1 MKWIKDRNKFLNEA
15 KLRDVIFAR
24 QAKEVSRIW
33 GEKFLDYEE
42 VTATDRIKQ
51 GKWKLSDEDKNR
63 VLGKF
68 FDCNMTAVNDTFTV
82 LPDKFAEVL
91 AQSVDLDLIGRS
103 RNEKFKIIATD
114 INIKN
119 PSIDQIAIIFDS
131 IFRKIAVSETMATEI
146 IQKGEDGRP
155 LKDEG
160 GNMIKVT
167 KAKGELV
174 FSNNL
179 VNINTFVDD
188 FNRCFPEDK
197 VNVNFQNND
206 VMRLRSAASIDE
218 NHEFEVD
225 FKIFDK
231 DMYLSINHNPKDI
244 LNMSISK
251 FYASCQHLYS
261 GGYRE
266 QVLGNV
272 FDPNSIPAFLTFETP
287 IFWNKE
293 KISDQLPLSRMMI
306 RNIETFDAQEESKIF
321 FDRAYPDRMKE
332 IFGEMVEKY
341 SDMKQTA
348 DENSRLTY
356 IFTPDIDSEDKV
368 RDPYM
373 DRIGIK
379 RKPYI
384 GKNTKTLYLNRMHDW
399 SNVKIAPDAKI
410 KELIIET
417 TDIPEDLMKVPLNPD
432 WVKFKYL
439 TINTLSNFDKIKTDS
454 IAFDKCKLDTSV
466 LDEMNKV
473 NSNIKK
479 LQIISCD
486 LTGELGFSQFQNLE
500 ELHIIYT
507 LDTIEEIKDLTENLG
522 IKKLVLSG
530 DLIRDKEAKAQIN
543 QVRNR
548 GIKVEIVGPV
558 I

>member
-1 MKWIKDRNKFLNEA
+1 MKYIKDREKFLNEA

-42 VTATDRIKQ
+42 VTPTDKIKQ
-51 GKWKLSDEDKNR
+51 GKWKLSDEDKTR

-68 FDCNMTAVNDTFTV
+68 FDCDMTAVTAVFDSIN
-82 LPDKFAEVL
+82 DKFAQVL
-91 AQSVDLDLIGRS
+91 SQSINLDLIRD
-103 RNEKFKIIATD
+103 EKFKIIATD
-114 INIKN
+114 LNIKN
-119 PSIDQIAIIFDS
+119 PSIDQIAILFDA

-160 GNMIKVT
+160 GNMIKVA
-167 KAKGELV
+167 KAKGELI

-179 VNINTFVDD
+179 VNIKTFVDD

-197 VNVNFQNND
+197 ITANFEERNIQR
-206 VMRLRSAASIDE
+206 VRSAASIDE
-218 NHEFEVD
+218 NRDFEVD

-266 QVLGNV
+266 QILGNV

-287 IFWNKE
+287 IYWNKE
-293 KISDQLPLSRMMI
+293 KISDQLPLSRMVI

-332 IFGEMVEKY
+332 IFGEMMEKY
-341 SDMKQTA
+341 SEIKQTA
-348 DENSRLTY
+348 DENSRITY
-356 IFTPDIDSEDKV
+356 IFTPDVDSEDRV

-373 DRIGIK
+373 DRVSLQ

-417 TDIPEDLMKVPLNPD
+417 TDIPEDLTKVPLSPD

-466 LDEMNKV
+466 LDEMNTV
-473 NSNIKK
+473 NANIKK
-479 LQIISCD
+479 LQIVSCD
-486 LTGELGFSQFQNLE
+486 LTGELGFSQFKKLE
-500 ELHIIYT
+500 ELHIVYT
-507 LDTIEEIKDLTENLG
+507 LDTIEELKDLTENLG

-530 DLIRDKEAKAQIN
+530 DLIKDKESKAQVN
-543 QVRNR
+543 QLKQR

>member
-1 MKWIKDRNKFLNEA
+1 
-15 KLRDVIFAR
+15 
-24 QAKEVSRIW
+24 
-33 GEKFLDYEE
+33 
-42 VTATDRIKQ
+42 
-51 GKWKLSDEDKNR
+51 
-63 VLGKF
+63 
-68 FDCNMTAVNDTFTV
+68 
-82 LPDKFAEVL
+82 
-91 AQSVDLDLIGRS
+91 
-103 RNEKFKIIATD
+103 
-114 INIKN
+114 
-119 PSIDQIAIIFDS
+119 
-131 IFRKIAVSETMATEI
+131 
-146 IQKGEDGRP
+146 
-155 LKDEG
+155 
-160 GNMIKVT
+160 
-167 KAKGELV
+167 
-174 FSNNL
+174 
-179 VNINTFVDD
+179 
-188 FNRCFPEDK
+188 
-197 VNVNFQNND
+197 
-206 VMRLRSAASIDE
+206 
-218 NHEFEVD
+218 
-225 FKIFDK
+225 
-231 DMYLSINHNPKDI
+231 
-244 LNMSISK
+244 MSISK

-266 QVLGNV
+266 QLLGNV
-272 FDPNSIPAFLTFETP
+272 FDPNSVPAFFSFETP
-287 IFWNKE
+287 IFWGSD

-341 SDMKQTA
+341 SEMKQTA
-348 DENSRLTY
+348 DENSRITY
-356 IFTPDIDSEDKV
+356 IFTPDIDTEDKV

-373 DRIGIK
+373 DRVSLK

-466 LDEMNKV
+466 LDEMNTV
-473 NSNIKK
+473 NANIKK
-479 LQIISCD
+479 LQIVSCD
-486 LTGELGFSQFQNLE
+486 LTGELGFSQFENLE
-500 ELHIIYT
+500 ELHIVYT
-507 LDTIEEIKDLTENLG
+507 LDTIEELKDLTENLK

-530 DLIRDKEAKAQIN
+530 DLVRDKEAKAQIN
-543 QVRNR
+543 QVRQR

>member
-1 MKWIKDRNKFLNEA
+1 MKYIKDRNKFISEA
-15 KLRDVIFAR
+15 KLRDVIFQR

-42 VTATDRIKQ
+42 VTATDKITQ
-51 GKWKLSDEDKNR
+51 GKWKLSEEDKNK
-63 VLGKF
+63 VLGRF
-68 FDCNMTAVNDTFTV
+68 FDADMQVVSSIFSN
-82 LPDKFAEVL
+82 LPDKFADVL
-91 AQSVDLDLIGRS
+91 ADSINIELIRD
-103 RNEKFKIIATD
+103 EKFKVIAKD
-114 INIKN
+114 LNIKN
-119 PSIDQIAIIFDS
+119 PSIDQIVIIFDA
-131 IFRKIAVSETMATEI
+131 IFRKISVSETMATEV
-146 IQKGEDGRP
+146 IQKDENGRP
-155 LKDEG
+155 VKDEA
-160 GNMIKVT
+160 GNMIKTT
-167 KAKGELV
+167 KEKGALV
-174 FSNNL
+174 FTNNL
-179 VNINTFVDD
+179 TNINSFVDD

-197 VNVNFQNND
+197 INANFQEGNIQ
-206 VMRLRSAASIDE
+206 RLRSAASLDE
-218 NHEFEVD
+218 NRDYKVD

-231 DMYLSINHNPKDI
+231 DVYLSITHNPKDI

-287 IFWNKE
+287 IYWDNE
-293 KISDQLPLSRMMI
+293 KISDQLPLSRMVI
-306 RNIETFDAQEESKIF
+306 RNIETFDAQSEAKIF
-321 FDRAYPDRMKE
+321 FDRAYPDRMKDV
-332 IFGEMVEKY
+332 FGDIVERY
-341 SDMKQTA
+341 SGMKETVE
-348 DENSRLTY
+348 DRSSVTY
-356 IFTPDIDSEDKV
+356 IFTPDIDTEDKV

-373 DRIGIK
+373 DRLRIE

-384 GKNTKTLYLNRMHDW
+384 GVNTKTLYLNRMHDW

-417 TDIPEDLMKVPLNPD
+417 TDIPEDLTKISLNPD

-473 NSNIKK
+473 NPNIKK
-479 LQIISCD
+479 LQIVSCD
-486 LTGELGFSQFQNLE
+486 LTGSLGFSQFENLE
-500 ELHIIYT
+500 ELHIVYT
-507 LDTIEEIKDLTENLG
+507 LDTIEELKDLTENLK

-530 DLIRDKEAKAQIN
+530 DLIKDKESKIQVN
-543 QVRNR
+543 QLRQR
-548 GIKVEIVGPV
+548 GIKIEIVGPV

>member
-42 VTATDRIKQ
+42 VTATDKIKQ

-68 FDCNMTAVNDTFTV
+68 FDCNMKSVTDVFDSIN
-82 LPDKFAEVL
+82 DKFAQVL
-91 AQSVDLDLIGRS
+91 SQSINLDLIRD
-103 RNEKFKIIATD
+103 EKFKIIATD
-114 INIKN
+114 LNIKN
-119 PSIDQIAIIFDS
+119 PSIDQIAILFDS

-160 GNMIKVT
+160 GNMIKVA
-167 KAKGELV
+167 KVKGELV

-197 VNVNFQNND
+197 VSANFQEGNIQ
-206 VMRLRSAASIDE
+206 RLRSVASIDE
-218 NHEFEVD
+218 NRDFEVD

-287 IFWNKE
+287 IYWNKE

-341 SDMKQTA
+341 SEMKQTA
-348 DENSRLTY
+348 DENSRITY
-356 IFTPDIDSEDKV
+356 IFTPDIDTEDKV

-373 DRIGIK
+373 DRVSLK

-417 TDIPEDLMKVPLNPD
+417 TDIPEDLTKIPLNPD

-466 LDEMNKV
+466 LDEMNK
-473 NSNIKK
+473 SNPSIKK
-479 LQIISCD
+479 LQIVSCD
-486 LTGELGFSQFQNLE
+486 LTGELGFSQFENLE
-500 ELHIIYT
+500 ELHIVYT
-507 LDTIEEIKDLTENLG
+507 LDTIEELRDLTENLK

-543 QVRNR
+543 QVRQR

>member
-42 VTATDRIKQ
+42 VTATDKIKQ

-68 FDCNMTAVNDTFTV
+68 FDCDMTRVNNTFNV
-82 LPDKFAEVL
+82 LSDKFADVL
-91 AQSVDLDLIGRS
+91 AKSINLDLIK
-103 RNEKFKIIATD
+103 NEKFKIIATD
-114 INIKN
+114 LNIKN

-131 IFRKIAVSETMATEI
+131 IFRKIAVSETMATEV

-160 GNMIKVT
+160 GNMIKVA

-179 VNINTFVDD
+179 VNINTFVED
-188 FNRCFPEDK
+188 FNRCFAEDK
-197 VNVNFQNND
+197 VDVNFQNND

-218 NHEFEVD
+218 NHDFEVD

-272 FDPNSIPAFLTFETP
+272 FDPNSIPAFLSFETP

-321 FDRAYPDRMKE
+321 FDRAYPDRMKQ

-341 SDMKQTA
+341 SEMKQTA
-348 DENSRLTY
+348 DENSRITY
-356 IFTPDIDSEDKV
+356 IFTPDIDAEDKV

-373 DRIGIK
+373 DRVSLQ

-399 SNVKIAPDAKI
+399 SNVKIAPDARI

-473 NSNIKK
+473 NPNIKK
-479 LQIISCD
+479 LQIVSCD
-486 LTGELGFSQFQNLE
+486 LTGELGFSQFEKLE
-500 ELHIIYT
+500 ELHIVYT
-507 LDTIEEIKDLTENLG
+507 LDTIEELKDLTENLG

-543 QVRNR
+543 QVRQR

>member
-42 VTATDRIKQ
+42 VTATDKIKQ

-68 FDCNMTAVNDTFTV
+68 FDCNMKSVTDVFDSVN
-82 LPDKFAEVL
+82 DKFAQVL
-91 AQSVDLDLIGRS
+91 SQSINLDLIRD
-103 RNEKFKIIATD
+103 EKFKIIATD
-114 INIKN
+114 LNIKN
-119 PSIDQIAIIFDS
+119 PSIDQIAILFDS
-131 IFRKIAVSETMATEI
+131 IFRKISVSETMATEV
-146 IQKGEDGRP
+146 IQKDENGRP
-155 LKDEG
+155 VKDEA
-160 GNMIKVT
+160 GNMIKIA
-167 KAKGELV
+167 KAKGELM
-174 FSNNL
+174 FTNNL

-197 VNVNFQNND
+197 VSANFQEGNIQ
-206 VMRLRSAASIDE
+206 RLRSVASIDE
-218 NHEFEVD
+218 NRDFEVD

-287 IFWNKE
+287 IYWNKE

-306 RNIETFDAQEESKIF
+306 RNIETFDAQSESKIF

-341 SDMKQTA
+341 SEMKQTA
-348 DENSRLTY
+348 DENSRITY
-356 IFTPDIDSEDKV
+356 IFTPDIDAEDRV

-373 DRIGIK
+373 DRVSLQ

-417 TDIPEDLMKVPLNPD
+417 TDIPEDLTKVPLNPD

-439 TINTLSNFDKIKTDS
+439 TINSLSNFDKIKTDS

-466 LDEMNKV
+466 LDEMNTV
-473 NSNIKK
+473 NANIKK
-479 LQIISCD
+479 LQIVSCD
-486 LTGELGFSQFQNLE
+486 LTGELGFSQFEKLE
-500 ELHIIYT
+500 ELHIVYT
-507 LDTIEEIKDLTENLG
+507 LDTIEELKDLTENLK

-530 DLIRDKEAKAQIN
+530 DLIKDKESKIQVN
-543 QVRNR
+543 QLRQR

>member
-1 MKWIKDRNKFLNEA
+1 MKYIKDREKFLNEA

-42 VTATDRIKQ
+42 VTATDKIKQ
-51 GKWKLSDEDKNR
+51 GRWKLSDEDKNR

-68 FDCNMTAVNDTFTV
+68 FDCNMKSVTDVFDSVN
-82 LPDKFAEVL
+82 DKFAQVL
-91 AQSVDLDLIGRS
+91 SQSINLDLIKD
-103 RNEKFKIIATD
+103 EKFKIIATD
-114 INIKN
+114 LNIKN
-119 PSIDQIAIIFDS
+119 PSIDQIAILFDS

-160 GNMIKVT
+160 GNMIKVA
-167 KAKGELV
+167 KVKGELV

-197 VNVNFQNND
+197 VSANFREGNIE
-206 VMRLRSAASIDE
+206 RLRSVASIDE
-218 NHEFEVD
+218 NRDFEVD

-231 DMYLSINHNPKDI
+231 DMYLAINHNPKDI

-287 IFWNKE
+287 IYWNKE
-293 KISDQLPLSRMMI
+293 KISEQLPLSRMMI
-306 RNIETFDAQEESKIF
+306 RNIEGFDAQEESKIF

-341 SDMKQTA
+341 SEMKQTA
-348 DENSRLTY
+348 DENSRITY
-356 IFTPDIDSEDKV
+356 IFTPDIDTEDKV

-373 DRIGIK
+373 DRLGIK

-417 TDIPEDLMKVPLNPD
+417 TDIPEDLTKIPLNPD

-466 LDEMNKV
+466 LDEMNKS
-473 NSNIKK
+473 NPNIKK
-479 LQIISCD
+479 LQILSCD
-486 LTGELGFSQFQNLE
+486 LTGELGFSQFEKLE
-500 ELHIIYT
+500 ELHIVYT
-507 LDTIEEIKDLTENLG
+507 LDTIEELKDLTENLK

-530 DLIRDKEAKAQIN
+530 DLVRDKEAKAQIN
-543 QVRNR
+543 QVRQR

>member
-1 MKWIKDRNKFLNEA
+1 MKYIKDRERFLNEA

-42 VTATDRIKQ
+42 VTPTNKIKQ
-51 GKWKLSDEDKNR
+51 GKWKLSDEDKTN

-68 FDCNMTAVNDTFTV
+68 FGCDMKIVNDIFNNIS
-82 LPDKFAEVL
+82 DKFAEVL
-91 AQSVDLDLIGRS
+91 SKSINLDLIKDP
-103 RNEKFKIIATD
+103 KFKIISTD
-114 INIKN
+114 LNIKN
-119 PSIDQIAIIFDS
+119 PSIDQIAILFDS
-131 IFRKIAVSETMATEI
+131 IFRKISVSETIATEV
-146 IQKGEDGRP
+146 IQRDENGRP
-155 LKDEG
+155 VKDEA
-160 GNMIKVT
+160 GNMIKIA
-167 KAKGELV
+167 KAKGDLI
-174 FSNNL
+174 FTNSL
-179 VNINTFVDD
+179 VNIKSFVDD
-188 FNRCFPEDK
+188 FNRCFPEEK
-197 VNVNFQNND
+197 VNANFEESNIQK
-206 VMRLRSAASIDE
+206 LRNMASIDE
-218 NHEFEVD
+218 NRDFEVD

-231 DMYLSINHNPKDI
+231 DMYLAINHNPKDI

-287 IFWNKE
+287 IYWNKE

-306 RNIETFDAQEESKIF
+306 RNIETFDPKEESKIF
-321 FDRAYPDRMKE
+321 FDRAYPDRMKDL
-332 IFGEMVEKY
+332 FGVMVEKY
-341 SDMKQTA
+341 SGVKQTA
-348 DENSRLTY
+348 DERSRITY
-356 IFTPDIDSEDKV
+356 IFTPDIDTGDSV

-373 DRIGIK
+373 DK
-379 RKPYI
+379 LSLQRKPYI
-384 GKNTKTLYLNRMHDW
+384 GRNTKTLYLNRMHDW

-417 TDIPEDLMKVPLNPD
+417 TDIPDDLTNIPLNPD

-439 TINTLSNFDKIKTDS
+439 TINSLSNFDKIKTSS

-466 LDEMNKV
+466 LEEMNKI
-473 NSNIKK
+473 NPNITK
-479 LQIISCD
+479 LQIVSCD
-486 LTGELGFSQFQNLE
+486 LTGELAFSEFKNLE

-507 LDTIEEIKDLTENLG
+507 LDTIEELRKLTENLK

-530 DLIRDKEAKAQIN
+530 DLIKNKESKAQIN
-543 QVRNR
+543 QVRQR
-548 GIKVEIVGPV
+548 GIKVDIVGPV

>member
-1 MKWIKDRNKFLNEA
+1 MKYIKDRNKFISEA
-15 KLRDVIFAR
+15 KLRDVIFQR

-42 VTATDRIKQ
+42 VTATDKITQ
-51 GKWKLSDEDKNR
+51 GKWKLSEEDKNK
-63 VLGKF
+63 VLGRF
-68 FDCNMTAVNDTFTV
+68 FDADMQVVASIFSN
-82 LPDKFAEVL
+82 LPDKFADVL
-91 AQSVDLDLIGRS
+91 ADSINLDLIRD
-103 RNEKFKIIATD
+103 EKFKVIAKD
-114 INIKN
+114 LNIKN
-119 PSIDQIAIIFDS
+119 PSIDQIVIIFDA
-131 IFRKIAVSETMATEI
+131 IFRKISVSETMATEV
-146 IQKGEDGRP
+146 IQKDENGRP
-155 LKDEG
+155 VKDEA
-160 GNMIKVT
+160 GNMIKTT
-167 KAKGELV
+167 KEKGALV
-174 FSNNL
+174 FTNNL
-179 VNINTFVDD
+179 TNINSFVDD

-197 VNVNFQNND
+197 INANFQEGNIQ
-206 VMRLRSAASIDE
+206 RLRSAASLDE
-218 NHEFEVD
+218 NRDYKVD

-231 DMYLSINHNPKDI
+231 DVYLSITHNPKDI

-287 IFWNKE
+287 IYWDNE
-293 KISDQLPLSRMMI
+293 KISDQLPLSRMVI
-306 RNIETFDAQEESKIF
+306 RNIETFDAQSEAKIF
-321 FDRAYPDRMKE
+321 FDRAYPDRMKDV
-332 IFGEMVEKY
+332 FGDIVERY
-341 SDMKQTA
+341 SGMKETVE
-348 DENSRLTY
+348 DRSSVTY
-356 IFTPDIDSEDKV
+356 IFTPDIDTEDKV

-373 DRIGIK
+373 DRLRIE

-384 GKNTKTLYLNRMHDW
+384 GVNTKTLYLNRMHDW

-417 TDIPEDLMKVPLNPD
+417 TDIPEDLTKISLNPD

-473 NSNIKK
+473 NPNIKK
-479 LQIISCD
+479 LQIVSCD
-486 LTGELGFSQFQNLE
+486 LTGSLGFSQFENLE
-500 ELHIIYT
+500 ELHIVYT
-507 LDTIEEIKDLTENLG
+507 LDTIEELKDLTENLK

-530 DLIRDKEAKAQIN
+530 DLIKDKESKIQVN
-543 QVRNR
+543 QLRQR
-548 GIKVEIVGPV
+548 GIKIEIVGPV

>member
-1 MKWIKDRNKFLNEA
+1 MKYIKDREKFLNEA

-42 VTATDRIKQ
+42 VTPTDKIKQ

-68 FDCNMTAVNDTFTV
+68 FDCDMTAVTAVFDSIN
-82 LPDKFAEVL
+82 DKFAQVL
-91 AQSVDLDLIGRS
+91 SQSINLDLIRD
-103 RNEKFKIIATD
+103 EKFKIIATD
-114 INIKN
+114 LNIKN
-119 PSIDQIAIIFDS
+119 PSIDQIAILFDA

-160 GNMIKVT
+160 GNMIKVA
-167 KAKGELV
+167 KAKGELI

-179 VNINTFVDD
+179 VNIKTFVDD

-197 VNVNFQNND
+197 ISANFEERNIQR
-206 VMRLRSAASIDE
+206 VRSAASIDE
-218 NHEFEVD
+218 NRDFEVD

-287 IFWNKE
+287 IYWNKE

-332 IFGEMVEKY
+332 IFGEMMEKY
-341 SDMKQTA
+341 SEIKQTA
-348 DENSRLTY
+348 DENSRITY
-356 IFTPDIDSEDKV
+356 IFTPDVDSEDRV

-373 DRIGIK
+373 DRVSLQ

-417 TDIPEDLMKVPLNPD
+417 TDIPEDLTKVPLNPD

-466 LDEMNKV
+466 LDEMNTV
-473 NSNIKK
+473 NANIKK
-479 LQIISCD
+479 LQIVSCD
-486 LTGELGFSQFQNLE
+486 LTGELGFSQFKNLE
-500 ELHIIYT
+500 ELHIVYT
-507 LDTIEEIKDLTENLG
+507 LDTIEELRDLTENLG

-530 DLIRDKEAKAQIN
+530 DLIKDKESKAQVN
-543 QVRNR
+543 QLKQR

>member
-1 MKWIKDRNKFLNEA
+1 MKWIKDRNKFISEA
-15 KLRDVIFAR
+15 KLRDVIFQR

-42 VTATDRIKQ
+42 VTATDKITQ
-51 GKWKLSDEDKNR
+51 GKWKLSEEDKNK
-63 VLGKF
+63 VLGRF
-68 FDCNMTAVNDTFTV
+68 FDADMQVVASIFSN
-82 LPDKFAEVL
+82 LPDKFADVL
-91 AQSVDLDLIGRS
+91 ADSINIELIRD
-103 RNEKFKIIATD
+103 EKFKVIAKD
-114 INIKN
+114 LNIKN
-119 PSIDQIAIIFDS
+119 PSIDQIAILFDS

-160 GNMIKVT
+160 GNMIKVA

-179 VNINTFVDD
+179 VNINAFVDD
-188 FNRCFPEDK
+188 FNRCFPDDK
-197 VNVNFQNND
+197 VSANFQEGNIQ
-206 VMRLRSAASIDE
+206 RLRSMASLDE
-218 NHEFEVD
+218 NRDYKVD

-231 DMYLSINHNPKDI
+231 DVYLSITHNPKDI

-287 IFWNKE
+287 IYWDNE
-293 KISDQLPLSRMMI
+293 KISDQLPLSRMVI
-306 RNIETFDAQEESKIF
+306 RNIETFDAQSEAKIF
-321 FDRAYPDRMKE
+321 FDRAYPDRMKDV
-332 IFGEMVEKY
+332 FGDIVERY
-341 SDMKQTA
+341 SGMKETVE
-348 DENSRLTY
+348 DRSSVTY
-356 IFTPDIDSEDKV
+356 IFTPDIDTEDKV

-373 DRIGIK
+373 DRLRIE

-384 GKNTKTLYLNRMHDW
+384 GVNTKTLYLNRMHDW

-417 TDIPEDLMKVPLNPD
+417 TDIPEDLTKISLNPD

-473 NSNIKK
+473 NPNIKK
-479 LQIISCD
+479 LQIVSCD
-486 LTGELGFSQFQNLE
+486 LTGSLGFSQFENLE
-500 ELHIIYT
+500 ELHIVYT
-507 LDTIEEIKDLTENLG
+507 LDTIEELKDLTENLK

-530 DLIRDKEAKAQIN
+530 DLIKDKESKIQVN
-543 QVRNR
+543 QLRQR
-548 GIKVEIVGPV
+548 GIKIEIVGPV

>member
-1 MKWIKDRNKFLNEA
+1 
-15 KLRDVIFAR
+15 
-24 QAKEVSRIW
+24 
-33 GEKFLDYEE
+33 
-42 VTATDRIKQ
+42 
-51 GKWKLSDEDKNR
+51 
-63 VLGKF
+63 
-68 FDCNMTAVNDTFTV
+68 MTAVTAVFDSIN
-82 LPDKFAEVL
+82 DKFAQVL
-91 AQSVDLDLIGRS
+91 SQSINLDLIRD
-103 RNEKFKIIATD
+103 EKFKIIATD
-114 INIKN
+114 LNIKN
-119 PSIDQIAIIFDS
+119 PSIDQIAILFDA

-160 GNMIKVT
+160 GNMIKVA
-167 KAKGELV
+167 KVKGELV

-197 VNVNFQNND
+197 ISANFEERNIQR
-206 VMRLRSAASIDE
+206 VRSAASIDE
-218 NHEFEVD
+218 NRDFEVD

-287 IFWNKE
+287 IYWNKE

-332 IFGEMVEKY
+332 IFGEMMEKY
-341 SDMKQTA
+341 SEIKQTA
-348 DENSRLTY
+348 DENSRITY
-356 IFTPDIDSEDKV
+356 IFTPDVDSEDRV

-373 DRIGIK
+373 DRVSLQ

-417 TDIPEDLMKVPLNPD
+417 TDIPEDLTKVPLNPD

-466 LDEMNKV
+466 LDEMNTV
-473 NSNIKK
+473 NANIKK
-479 LQIISCD
+479 LQIVSCD
-486 LTGELGFSQFQNLE
+486 LTGELGFSQFKKLE
-500 ELHIIYT
+500 ELHIVYT
-507 LDTIEEIKDLTENLG
+507 LDTIEELKDLTENLK

-543 QVRNR
+543 QVRQR

>member
-1 MKWIKDRNKFLNEA
+1 MKYIKDREKFLNEA

-42 VTATDRIKQ
+42 VTATDKIKQ
-51 GKWKLSDEDKNR
+51 GRWKLSDEDKNR

-68 FDCNMTAVNDTFTV
+68 FDCNMKSVTDVFDSVN
-82 LPDKFAEVL
+82 DKFAQVL
-91 AQSVDLDLIGRS
+91 AESINLDLIRD
-103 RNEKFKIIATD
+103 EKFKIIATD
-114 INIKN
+114 LNIKN
-119 PSIDQIAIIFDS
+119 PSIDQIAILFDS

-160 GNMIKVT
+160 GNMIKIAKV
-167 KAKGELV
+167 KGELV

-197 VNVNFQNND
+197 VSANFQEGNIQ
-206 VMRLRSAASIDE
+206 RLRSVASIDE
-218 NHEFEVD
+218 NRDFEVD

-287 IFWNKE
+287 IYWNKE

-341 SDMKQTA
+341 SEMKQTA
-348 DENSRLTY
+348 DENSRITY
-356 IFTPDIDSEDKV
+356 IFTPDIDTEDKV

-373 DRIGIK
+373 DRLGIK

-417 TDIPEDLMKVPLNPD
+417 TDIPEDLTKIPLNPD

-466 LDEMNKV
+466 LDEMNKA
-473 NSNIKK
+473 NPNIKK
-479 LQIISCD
+479 LQILSCD
-486 LTGELGFSQFQNLE
+486 LTGELGFSQFEKLE
-500 ELHIIYT
+500 ELHIVYT
-507 LDTIEEIKDLTENLG
+507 LDTIEELKDLTENLK

-530 DLIRDKEAKAQIN
+530 DLVRDKEAKAQIN
-543 QVRNR
+543 QVRQR

>member
-1 MKWIKDRNKFLNEA
+1 MKWIKDRNKFISEA

-42 VTATDRIKQ
+42 VTPTDKIKQ

-68 FDCNMTAVNDTFTV
+68 FDCDMKAVTAVFDSIN
-82 LPDKFAEVL
+82 DKFAEVL
-91 AQSVDLDLIGRS
+91 SQSINLDLIRD
-103 RNEKFKIIATD
+103 EKFKIIATD
-114 INIKN
+114 LNIKN
-119 PSIDQIAIIFDS
+119 PSIDQIAILFDA
-131 IFRKIAVSETMATEI
+131 IFRKISISETMATEV
-146 IQKGEDGRP
+146 IQKDENGRP
-155 LKDEG
+155 VKDEG
-160 GNMIKVT
+160 GNMIKTT
-167 KAKGELV
+167 KEKGALV
-174 FSNNL
+174 FTNNL
-179 VNINTFVDD
+179 TNINSFVDD
-188 FNRCFPEDK
+188 FNRCFPEEK
-197 VNVNFQNND
+197 VGVNFEERNIQ
-206 VMRLRSAASIDE
+206 RLRSAASIDE
-218 NHEFEVD
+218 NRDFEVD

-287 IFWNKE
+287 IYWNKE

-332 IFGEMVEKY
+332 IFGEMMEKY
-341 SDMKQTA
+341 SEMKQTA
-348 DENSRLTY
+348 DENSRITY
-356 IFTPDIDSEDKV
+356 IFTPDVDTEDRV

-373 DRIGIK
+373 DRVSLQ

-417 TDIPEDLMKVPLNPD
+417 TDIPEDLTKVPLNPD

-466 LDEMNKV
+466 LDEMNTV
-473 NSNIKK
+473 NANIKK
-479 LQIISCD
+479 LQIVSCD
-486 LTGELGFSQFQNLE
+486 LTGELGFSQFKNLE
-500 ELHIIYT
+500 ELHIVYT
-507 LDTIEEIKDLTENLG
+507 LDTIEELKDLTENLG

-530 DLIRDKEAKAQIN
+530 DLIRDKESKAQVN
-543 QVRNR
+543 QLKQR

>member
-1 MKWIKDRNKFLNEA
+1 MKYIKDREKFLNEA

-42 VTATDRIKQ
+42 VTPTDKIKQ
-51 GKWKLSDEDKNR
+51 GKWKLSDEDKTR

-68 FDCNMTAVNDTFTV
+68 FDCDMTAVTAVFDSIN
-82 LPDKFAEVL
+82 DKFAQVL
-91 AQSVDLDLIGRS
+91 SQSINLDLIRD
-103 RNEKFKIIATD
+103 EKFKIIATD
-114 INIKN
+114 LNIKN
-119 PSIDQIAIIFDS
+119 PSIDQIAILFDA

-160 GNMIKVT
+160 GNMIKVA
-167 KAKGELV
+167 KVKGELV

-197 VNVNFQNND
+197 ISANFEERNIQR
-206 VMRLRSAASIDE
+206 VRSAVSIDE
-218 NHEFEVD
+218 NRDFEVD

-287 IFWNKE
+287 IYWNKE

-321 FDRAYPDRMKE
+321 FDRDYPDRMKE
-332 IFGEMVEKY
+332 IFGEMMEKY
-341 SDMKQTA
+341 SEIKQTA
-348 DENSRLTY
+348 DENSRITY
-356 IFTPDIDSEDKV
+356 IFSPDIDTEDKV

-373 DRIGIK
+373 DRVSLK

-417 TDIPEDLMKVPLNPD
+417 TDIPEDLTKIPLNPD

-466 LDEMNKV
+466 LDEMNK
-473 NSNIKK
+473 SNPSIKK
-479 LQIISCD
+479 LQIVSCD
-486 LTGELGFSQFQNLE
+486 LTGELGFSQFENLE
-500 ELHIIYT
+500 ELHIVYT
-507 LDTIEEIKDLTENLG
+507 LDTIEELRDLTENLK

-543 QVRNR
+543 QVRQR

>member
-1 MKWIKDRNKFLNEA
+1 MKYIKDRNKFISEA
-15 KLRDVIFAR
+15 KLRDVIFQR

-42 VTATDRIKQ
+42 VTATDKITQ
-51 GKWKLSDEDKNR
+51 GKWKLSEEDKNK
-63 VLGKF
+63 VLGRF
-68 FDCNMTAVNDTFTV
+68 FDADMQVVASIFSN
-82 LPDKFAEVL
+82 LPDKFADVL
-91 AQSVDLDLIGRS
+91 ADSINLDLIRD
-103 RNEKFKIIATD
+103 EKFKVIAKD
-114 INIKN
+114 LNIKN
-119 PSIDQIAIIFDS
+119 PSIDQIVIIFDA
-131 IFRKIAVSETMATEI
+131 IFRKISVSETMATEV
-146 IQKGEDGRP
+146 IQKDENGRP
-155 LKDEG
+155 VKDEA
-160 GNMIKVT
+160 GNMIKTT
-167 KAKGELV
+167 KEKGALV
-174 FSNNL
+174 FTNNL
-179 VNINTFVDD
+179 TNINSFVDD

-197 VNVNFQNND
+197 VGVNFEERNIQ
-206 VMRLRSAASIDE
+206 RLRSAASLDE
-218 NHEFEVD
+218 NRDYKVD

-231 DMYLSINHNPKDI
+231 DVYLSITHNPKDI

-287 IFWNKE
+287 IYWDNE
-293 KISDQLPLSRMMI
+293 KISDQLPLSRMVI
-306 RNIETFDAQEESKIF
+306 RNIETFDAQSEAKIF
-321 FDRAYPDRMKE
+321 FDRAYPDRMKDV
-332 IFGEMVEKY
+332 FGDIVERY
-341 SDMKQTA
+341 SGMKETVE
-348 DENSRLTY
+348 DRSSVTY
-356 IFTPDIDSEDKV
+356 IFTPDIDTEDKV

-373 DRIGIK
+373 DRLRIE

-384 GKNTKTLYLNRMHDW
+384 GVNTKTLYLNRMHDW

-417 TDIPEDLMKVPLNPD
+417 TDIPEDLTKISLNPD

-473 NSNIKK
+473 NPNIKK
-479 LQIISCD
+479 LQIVSCD
-486 LTGELGFSQFQNLE
+486 LTGSLGFSQFENLE
-500 ELHIIYT
+500 ELHIVYT
-507 LDTIEEIKDLTENLG
+507 LDTIEELKDLTENLK

-530 DLIRDKEAKAQIN
+530 DLIKDKESKIQVN
-543 QVRNR
+543 QLRQR
-548 GIKVEIVGPV
+548 GIKIEIVGPV

>member
-1 MKWIKDRNKFLNEA
+1 MKWIKDRTKFLNEA

-42 VTATDRIKQ
+42 VTATDKIKQ
-51 GKWKLSDEDKNR
+51 GKWKLSDEDKNKA
-63 VLGKF
+63 LGKF
-68 FDCNMTAVNDTFTV
+68 FDCDMTKVNETFNV
-82 LPDKFAEVL
+82 LSDKFAEVL
-91 AQSVDLDLIGRS
+91 NKSIDLDLIKI
-103 RNEKFKIIATD
+103 EKFKIIATEL
-114 INIKN
+114 NIKN

-160 GNMIKVT
+160 GNMIKVA

-197 VNVNFQNND
+197 VDANFQNND

-225 FKIFDK
+225 FKVFDK

-272 FDPNSIPAFLTFETP
+272 FDPNSIPAFLSFETP
-287 IFWNKE
+287 IFWDKE

-332 IFGEMVEKY
+332 IFGEIVEKY
-341 SDMKQTA
+341 TEMKQTA
-348 DENSRLTY
+348 DENSRITY
-356 IFTPDIDSEDKV
+356 IFTPDVDTQDKV

-373 DRIGIK
+373 DRLSIE

-439 TINTLSNFDKIKTDS
+439 VIKTLSNFDKIKTDS

-473 NSNIKK
+473 NPNIKK
-479 LQIISCD
+479 LQILSCD
-486 LTGELGFSQFQNLE
+486 LTGELGFSQFENLE
-500 ELHIIYT
+500 ELHIVYT
-507 LDTIEEIKDLTENLG
+507 LDTIEELRDLTENLK

-543 QVRNR
+543 QVRQQ

>member
-1 MKWIKDRNKFLNEA
+1 MKWIKDREKFLNEA
-15 KLRDVIFAR
+15 KLRDVIFQR

-42 VTATDRIKQ
+42 VTATDKITQ
-51 GKWKLSDEDKNR
+51 GKWKLSEEDKNK

-68 FDCNMTAVNDTFTV
+68 FDANMEVVTGIFSN
-82 LPDKFAEVL
+82 LPDKFADVL
-91 AQSVDLDLIGRS
+91 ADSINIDLIKD
-103 RNEKFKIIATD
+103 EKFKIIATD
-114 INIKN
+114 LNIKN
-119 PSIDQIAIIFDS
+119 PSIDQIVIIFDA
-131 IFRKIAVSETMATEI
+131 IFRKISVSETMATEI
-146 IQKGEDGRP
+146 IQKDENGRP
-155 LKDEG
+155 VRDEA
-160 GNMIKVT
+160 GNMIKTT
-167 KAKGELV
+167 KAKGELM
-174 FSNNL
+174 FTNNL
-179 VNINTFVDD
+179 TNINSFVDD

-197 VNVNFQNND
+197 VSVNFEERNIQK
-206 VMRLRSAASIDE
+206 LRSAASMDE
-218 NHEFEVD
+218 NHDYKVD

-231 DMYLSINHNPKDI
+231 DVYLSITHNPKDI

-287 IFWNKE
+287 IYWKDE
-293 KISDQLPLSRMMI
+293 KISDQLPLSRMVI
-306 RNIETFDAQEESKIF
+306 RNIETFDAQSEAKIF

-332 IFGEMVEKY
+332 VFGEIVEKY
-341 SDMKQTA
+341 SGMK
-348 DENSRLTY
+348 ENVQDRGGVTY
-356 IFTPDIDSEDKV
+356 VFTPDIDAEDKL

-373 DRIGIK
+373 DRLRIE

-384 GKNTKTLYLNRMHDW
+384 GKNTRTLYLNRMHDW

-417 TDIPEDLMKVPLNPD
+417 TDIPEDLTKVPLNPD

-439 TINTLSNFDKIKTDS
+439 AINSLSNFDKIKTDS

-466 LDEMNKV
+466 LEEMNKV
-473 NSNIKK
+473 NPNIKK
-479 LQIISCD
+479 LQIVSCD

-500 ELHIIYT
+500 ELHIVYT
-507 LDTIEEIKDLTENLG
+507 LDTIEEIKDLTENLK

-530 DLIRDKEAKAQIN
+530 DLIKDKEAKAQIN
-543 QVRNR
+543 QVRQR

>member
-1 MKWIKDRNKFLNEA
+1 MKWIKDRNKFISEA
-15 KLRDVIFAR
+15 KLRDVIFQR

-42 VTATDRIKQ
+42 VTATDKITQ
-51 GKWKLSDEDKNR
+51 GKWKLSEEDKNK
-63 VLGKF
+63 VLGRF
-68 FDCNMTAVNDTFTV
+68 FDADMQVVASIFSN
-82 LPDKFAEVL
+82 LPDKFADVL
-91 AQSVDLDLIGRS
+91 ADSINIELIRD
-103 RNEKFKIIATD
+103 EKFKVIAKD
-114 INIKN
+114 LNIKN
-119 PSIDQIAIIFDS
+119 PSIDQIVIIFDA
-131 IFRKIAVSETMATEI
+131 IFRKISVSETMATEV
-146 IQKGEDGRP
+146 IQKDENGRP
-155 LKDEG
+155 VKDEA
-160 GNMIKVT
+160 GNMIKTT
-167 KAKGELV
+167 KEKGALV
-174 FSNNL
+174 FTNNL
-179 VNINTFVDD
+179 TNINSFVDD

-197 VNVNFQNND
+197 VGVNFEERNIQ
-206 VMRLRSAASIDE
+206 RLRSAASLDE
-218 NHEFEVD
+218 NRDYKVD

-231 DMYLSINHNPKDI
+231 DVYLSITHNPKDI

-287 IFWNKE
+287 IYWDNE
-293 KISDQLPLSRMMI
+293 KISDQLPLSRMVI
-306 RNIETFDAQEESKIF
+306 RNIETFDAQSEAKIF
-321 FDRAYPDRMKE
+321 FDRAYPDRMKDV
-332 IFGEMVEKY
+332 FGDIVERY
-341 SDMKQTA
+341 SGMKETV
-348 DENSRLTY
+348 EGSSVTY
-356 IFTPDIDSEDKV
+356 IFTPDIDTEDKV

-373 DRIGIK
+373 DRLRIE

-384 GKNTKTLYLNRMHDW
+384 GVNTKTLYLNRMHDW

-417 TDIPEDLMKVPLNPD
+417 TDIPEDLTKISLNPD

-473 NSNIKK
+473 NPNIKK
-479 LQIISCD
+479 LQIVSCD
-486 LTGELGFSQFQNLE
+486 LTGSLGFSQFENLE
-500 ELHIIYT
+500 ELHIVYT
-507 LDTIEEIKDLTENLG
+507 LDTIEELKDLTENLK

-530 DLIRDKEAKAQIN
+530 DLIKDKESKIQVN
-543 QVRNR
+543 QLRQR
-548 GIKVEIVGPV
+548 GIKIEIVGPV

>member
-42 VTATDRIKQ
+42 VTATDKIKQ

-68 FDCNMTAVNDTFTV
+68 FDCDMNAVTTV
-82 LPDKFAEVL
+82 FESINDKFADVL
-91 AQSVDLDLIGRS
+91 SDSINLDLIRD
-103 RNEKFKIIATD
+103 EKFKIIATD
-114 INIKN
+114 LNIKN
-119 PSIDQIAIIFDS
+119 PSIDQIAILFDS

-146 IQKGEDGRP
+146 IQKDENGRP
-155 LKDEG
+155 VKDEA
-160 GNMIKVT
+160 GNMIKV
-167 KAKGELV
+167 AKEKGALV

-179 VNINTFVDD
+179 VNINSFVDD
-188 FNRCFPEDK
+188 FNRCFPEEK
-197 VNVNFQNND
+197 VSANFEERNIQ
-206 VMRLRSAASIDE
+206 RLRSAASIDE
-218 NHEFEVD
+218 NRDFEVD

-272 FDPNSIPAFLTFETP
+272 FDPNSIPAFLSFETP
-287 IFWNKE
+287 IYWNKE

-332 IFGEMVEKY
+332 IFGEMMEKY
-341 SDMKQTA
+341 SEMKQTA
-348 DENSRLTY
+348 DENSRITY
-356 IFTPDIDSEDKV
+356 IFTPDIDAEDKV

-373 DRIGIK
+373 DRVSLK

-466 LDEMNKV
+466 LDEMNTV
-473 NSNIKK
+473 NPNIKK
-479 LQIISCD
+479 LQIVSCD
-486 LTGELGFSQFQNLE
+486 LTGELGFSQYQNLE
-500 ELHIIYT
+500 ELHIVYT
-507 LDTIEEIKDLTENLG
+507 LDTIEELKDLTENLK
-522 IKKLVLSG
+522 IKKLVISG
-530 DLIRDKEAKAQIN
+530 DLIRDKEAKAQVN
-543 QVRNR
+543 QLRNR
-548 GIKVEIVGPV
+548 GIKVEVVGPV

>member
-42 VTATDRIKQ
+42 VTATDKIKQ

-68 FDCNMTAVNDTFTV
+68 FDCNMKSVTDVFDSVN
-82 LPDKFAEVL
+82 DKFAQVL
-91 AQSVDLDLIGRS
+91 SQSINLDLIRD
-103 RNEKFKIIATD
+103 EKFKIIATD
-114 INIKN
+114 LNIKN
-119 PSIDQIAIIFDS
+119 PSIDQIAILFDS

-160 GNMIKVT
+160 GNMIKVA
-167 KAKGELV
+167 KVKGELV

-197 VNVNFQNND
+197 VSANFQEGNIQ
-206 VMRLRSAASIDE
+206 RLRSVASIDE
-218 NHEFEVD
+218 NRDFEVD

-287 IFWNKE
+287 IYWNKE

-341 SDMKQTA
+341 SEMKQTA
-348 DENSRLTY
+348 DENSRITY
-356 IFTPDIDSEDKV
+356 IFTPDIDTEDKV

-373 DRIGIK
+373 DRVSLK

-417 TDIPEDLMKVPLNPD
+417 TDIPEDLTKIPLNPD

-466 LDEMNKV
+466 LDEMNK
-473 NSNIKK
+473 SNPSIKK
-479 LQIISCD
+479 LQIVSCD
-486 LTGELGFSQFQNLE
+486 LTGELGFSQFENLE
-500 ELHIIYT
+500 ELHIVYT
-507 LDTIEEIKDLTENLG
+507 LDTIEELRDLTENLK

-530 DLIRDKEAKAQIN
+530 DLVRDKEAKAQIN
-543 QVRNR
+543 QVRQR

>member
-1 MKWIKDRNKFLNEA
+1 MKWIKDRQKFLNEA

-42 VTATDRIKQ
+42 VTPTDKIKQ

-68 FDCNMTAVNDTFTV
+68 FDCDMTAVTNVFNS
-82 LPDKFAEVL
+82 LNDKFAQVVS
-91 AQSVDLDLIGRS
+91 QSINLDLIRD
-103 RNEKFKIIATD
+103 EKFKIIATD
-114 INIKN
+114 LNIKN
-119 PSIDQIAIIFDS
+119 PSIDQIAILFDS

-146 IQKGEDGRP
+146 IQKDENGRP

-160 GNMIKVT
+160 GNMIKVA

-179 VNINTFVDD
+179 VNINTFLDD

-197 VNVNFQNND
+197 VSVNFEERNIQ
-206 VMRLRSAASIDE
+206 RLRNVASIDE
-218 NHEFEVD
+218 NRDFEVD

-287 IFWNKE
+287 IYWNKE

-332 IFGEMVEKY
+332 IFGEMMEKY
-341 SDMKQTA
+341 TEMKQTA
-348 DENSRLTY
+348 DENSRITY
-356 IFTPDIDSEDKV
+356 IFTPDIDAEDKV

-373 DRIGIK
+373 DRVSLK

-417 TDIPEDLMKVPLNPD
+417 TDIPEDLTKVPLNPD

-454 IAFDKCKLDTSV
+454 IAFDKCKLDTTV
-466 LDEMNKV
+466 LEEMNKV
-473 NSNIKK
+473 NPNIKK
-479 LQIISCD
+479 LQIVSCD

-500 ELHIIYT
+500 ELHIVYT
-507 LDTIEEIKDLTENLG
+507 LDTIEEIKDLTENLN

-530 DLIRDKEAKAQIN
+530 DLVRDKEAKAQIN
-543 QVRNR
+543 QVRQR

>member
-1 MKWIKDRNKFLNEA
+1 MKWIKDRQKFLNEA

-42 VTATDRIKQ
+42 VTPTDKIKQ

-68 FDCNMTAVNDTFTV
+68 FDCDMLAVTNVFNS
-82 LPDKFAEVL
+82 LNDKFAQVVS
-91 AQSVDLDLIGRS
+91 QSINLDLIRD
-103 RNEKFKIIATD
+103 EKFKIIATD
-114 INIKN
+114 LNIKN
-119 PSIDQIAIIFDS
+119 PSIDQIAILFDA

-155 LKDEG
+155 LKDEA
-160 GNMIKVT
+160 GNMIKVA

-188 FNRCFPEDK
+188 FNRCFPDDK
-197 VNVNFQNND
+197 VTANFQEGNIQ
-206 VMRLRSAASIDE
+206 RLRNVASIDE
-218 NHEFEVD
+218 NRDFEVD

-272 FDPNSIPAFLTFETP
+272 FDPNSIPAFLSFETP
-287 IFWNKE
+287 IYWNKE

-306 RNIETFDAQEESKIF
+306 RNIETFDGQSEAKIF

-332 IFGEMVEKY
+332 IFGEMMEKY
-341 SDMKQTA
+341 SEMKQTA
-348 DENSRLTY
+348 DENSRITY
-356 IFTPDIDSEDKV
+356 IFTPDIDAEDKV

-373 DRIGIK
+373 DRIRLE

-384 GKNTKTLYLNRMHDW
+384 GKNTRTLYLNRMHDW

-417 TDIPEDLMKVPLNPD
+417 TDIPEDLTKVPLNPD

-466 LDEMNKV
+466 LEEMNKV
-473 NSNIKK
+473 NPNIKK
-479 LQIISCD
+479 LQIVSCD
-486 LTGELGFSQFQNLE
+486 LTGELGFSQFQKLE
-500 ELHIIYT
+500 ELHIVYT
-507 LDTIEEIKDLTENLG
+507 LDTIEELKDLTENLG

-530 DLIRDKEAKAQIN
+530 DLIKDKEAKAQIN
-543 QVRNR
+543 QIRNR

>member
-1 MKWIKDRNKFLNEA
+1 MKYIKDRNKFLNEA

-42 VTATDRIKQ
+42 VTATDKIKQ

-68 FDCNMTAVNDTFTV
+68 FDCNMTRVNETFSEV
-82 LPDKFAEVL
+82 SDKFADVINK
-91 AQSVDLDLIGRS
+91 SISLDLIK
-103 RNEKFKIIATD
+103 NEKFKIIATD
-114 INIKN
+114 LNIKN

-155 LKDEG
+155 LKDEA

-293 KISDQLPLSRMMI
+293 KISDQLPLSRMVI

-332 IFGEMVEKY
+332 IFGEIVEKY

-348 DENSRLTY
+348 DENNRITY
-356 IFTPDIDSEDKV
+356 IFTPDIDTEDKV
-368 RDPYM
+368 REPYM
-373 DRIGIK
+373 DRLGIK

-417 TDIPEDLMKVPLNPD
+417 TDIPEDLTKIPLNPD
-432 WVKFKYL
+432 WIKFKYL

-466 LDEMNKV
+466 LDEMNKA
-473 NSNIKK
+473 NPNIKK
-479 LQIISCD
+479 LQIVSCD
-486 LTGELGFSQFQNLE
+486 LTGELGFSQFENLE
-500 ELHIIYT
+500 ELHIVYT
-507 LDTIEEIKDLTENLG
+507 LDTIEELKDLTENLK

-530 DLIRDKEAKAQIN
+530 DLVRDKEAKAQIN
-543 QVRNR
+543 QVRQR
-548 GIKVEIVGPV
+548 GIKVDIVGPV